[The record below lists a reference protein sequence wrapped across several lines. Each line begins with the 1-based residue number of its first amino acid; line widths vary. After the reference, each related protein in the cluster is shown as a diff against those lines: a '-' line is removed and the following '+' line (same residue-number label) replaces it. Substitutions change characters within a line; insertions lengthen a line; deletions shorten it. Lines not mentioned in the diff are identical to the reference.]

1 MRPSH
6 HCDALEVRTPDRSD
20 PVKDVTGWP
29 ANPNLVR
36 HLKST
41 LIWTG
46 VHVDEAVMGLS
57 VHTDEDGGGDNP
69 RTKSYQRCGTGALAE
84 TYVDAAHCDP
94 AFGRSIMQ
102 GTRRSQCQQL
112 YSMSSATESPRPRL
126 CDDQAPVLQTSLTT
140 SATALSLLESPLRSM
155 PAWTGASPLRM
166 AHAILADVNAMPTWP
181 DGSIQIAPPLP
192 PSRREYMR
200 SSSPAVAFGIG
211 VGLG

>member
-1 MRPSH
+1 MGADYPPAGYSCPAHPSH

-69 RTKSYQRCGTGALAE
+69 L
-84 TYVDAAHCDP
+84 
-94 AFGRSIMQ
+94 
-102 GTRRSQCQQL
+102 L
-112 YSMSSATESPRPRL
+112 L
-126 CDDQAPVLQTSLTT
+126 VLL
-140 SATALSLLESPLRSM
+140 
-155 PAWTGASPLRM
+155 
-166 AHAILADVNAMPTWP
+166 
-181 DGSIQIAPPLP
+181 
-192 PSRREYMR
+192 
-200 SSSPAVAFGIG
+200 
-211 VGLG
+211 

>member
-1 MRPSH
+1 MRVEGPRQWGRQPGGNPRLHHQRITSCWGKPAHPSH

-69 RTKSYQRCGTGALAE
+69 LLGGIQLRVPLELYIRPLFHRLHDSTCTRGSRLSRLLGDRAPTRQTALAAR
-84 TYVDAAHCDP
+84 TCLLGRAGWRAP
-94 AFGRSIMQ
+94 A
-102 GTRRSQCQQL
+102 
-112 YSMSSATESPRPRL
+112 
-126 CDDQAPVLQTSLTT
+126 
-140 SATALSLLESPLRSM
+140 
-155 PAWTGASPLRM
+155 
-166 AHAILADVNAMPTWP
+166 
-181 DGSIQIAPPLP
+181 
-192 PSRREYMR
+192 
-200 SSSPAVAFGIG
+200 AVAAWLA
-211 VGLG
+211 VGTQHCVVRAP

>member
-1 MRPSH
+1 MSPSAPNGVDLPR

-69 RTKSYQRCGTGALAE
+69 AT
-84 TYVDAAHCDP
+84 TYSWD
-94 AFGRSIMQ
+94 
-102 GTRRSQCQQL
+102 
-112 YSMSSATESPRPRL
+112 
-126 CDDQAPVLQTSLTT
+126 
-140 SATALSLLESPLRSM
+140 
-155 PAWTGASPLRM
+155 
-166 AHAILADVNAMPTWP
+166 
-181 DGSIQIAPPLP
+181 
-192 PSRREYMR
+192 
-200 SSSPAVAFGIG
+200 
-211 VGLG
+211 